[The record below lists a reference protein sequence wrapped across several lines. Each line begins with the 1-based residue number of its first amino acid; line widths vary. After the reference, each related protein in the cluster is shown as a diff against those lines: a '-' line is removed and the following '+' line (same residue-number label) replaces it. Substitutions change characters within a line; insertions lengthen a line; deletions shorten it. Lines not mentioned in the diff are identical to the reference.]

1 MGAMKNLLIKHQEGR
16 MRDANEAEQ
25 ELTKCMPKVMLSQ
38 AIDHCLESGM
48 SEEELDQVVLETK
61 QSYRLGQ
68 ANPVLLDLDFI
79 NRCKEWEKKENK

>member
-1 MGAMKNLLIKHQEGR
+1 

-25 ELTKCMPKVMLSQ
+25 ELIKCMPKVML
-38 AIDHCLESGM
+38 AEAVTECLQSGM
-48 SEEELDQVVLETK
+48 SEEELDQVVLEMK

-79 NRCKEWEKKENK
+79 DRCKEWEKKENK